1 MTTDPR
7 SIVTPDAFSVTP
19 DLLGTPLA
27 EPWRRF
33 VALMIDLV
41 LIGFLQLLGWRVL
54 GGIAA
59 LMLLRMA
66 TRRADGPV
74 SGRGRKVAL
83 GCAGALVLVVAVGIT
98 SLIPTAL
105 RMVTA
110 GDDDASV
117 ATVPASGA
125 AGNPG
130 NLGGAVAGA
139 LRAVTGVRD
148 LASAE
153 DEEEALDA
161 AIALGRVLI
170 TAGLDRAAIASTIE
184 ELVDENT
191 DFDGDDLARRVDD
204 ALFGE
209 AVDGGTLADSAPLT
223 PLEQALTDSVAT
235 LGGSLA
241 AVRSDLR
248 ENEATLEDT
257 REALAEAESRSTLFT
272 WIRDAADE
280 AGLVFGWG
288 TVYLTLFLALWQ
300 GRTPGKKVL
309 GLRVVRLNGQPLGLY
324 MSLERAGGYAAG
336 VATGLLGFAQVW
348 WDPNRQAIH
357 DKITETVVIREGLP
371 NRLRG
376 EQSSAEGVAEAAPGG
391 KDRVSGRAPSE
402 APADRV
408 PDETGGQQA

>member
-66 TRRADGPV
+66 TRRSDGAV
-74 SGRGRKVAL
+74 SSRGRKVAM
-83 GCAGALVLVVAVGIT
+83 GCAGAFVLVVAVGIT
-98 SLIPTAL
+98 SLIPAAL
-105 RMVTA
+105 RMVNPG
-110 GDDDASV
+110 GDNASV
-117 ATVPASGA
+117 ATDTASGGVA
-125 AGNPG
+125 NPG
-130 NLGGAVAGA
+130 SLGGTVAGV
-139 LRAVTGVRD
+139 LSGLTGARN
-148 LASAE
+148 LAGAE
-153 DEEEALDA
+153 NEEEALDA
-161 AIALGRVLI
+161 AVELGRVMI
-170 TAGLDRAAIASTIE
+170 TLGADRVAVRTAIE
-184 ELVDENT
+184 DFVDDNT
-191 DFDGDDLARRVDD
+191 DFDGDDIARLVDD

-209 AVDGGTLADSAPLT
+209 PGAGAVLADSPPVS
-223 PLEQALTDSVAT
+223 PLEQALTDSVTA
-235 LGGSLA
+235 LHESLA
-241 AVRSDLR
+241 DVRSDLR
-248 ENEATLEDT
+248 ESEADLEDT
-257 REALAEAESRSTLFT
+257 RDALAEAESRSTLFT

-280 AGLVFGWG
+280 AGLIFGWG

-309 GLRVVRLNGQPLGLY
+309 GLRVVRLNGQPLGLF

-371 NRLRG
+371 NRLHRERG
-376 EQSSAEGVAEAAPGG
+376 AAEGVAEAAAGG
-391 KDRVSGRAPSE
+391 KDRVSGRGPSE
-402 APADRV
+402 GPADRV
-408 PDETGGQQA
+408 SEKTGGQQA

>member
-7 SIVTPDAFSVTP
+7 TIVTPDAFSVTP

-33 VALMIDLV
+33 AALMIDLV

-66 TRRADGPV
+66 TRRSGGAV

-98 SLIPTAL
+98 SLIPAAL

-110 GDDDASV
+110 GDDDVSA
-117 ATVPASGA
+117 ATDTASGGVA
-125 AGNPG
+125 NPG

-153 DEEEALDA
+153 NEEEALDA
-161 AIALGRVLI
+161 AVALGRVMI
-170 TAGLDRAAIASTIE
+170 AAGLDRTAVASAIE
-184 ELVDENT
+184 EFVDDNT
-191 DFDGDDLARRVDD
+191 DFDGDDIARRAGD

-209 AVDGGTLADSAPLT
+209 AVAGEVLADSAPVS
-223 PLEQALTDSVAT
+223 PLEQALTDSVAG
-235 LGGSLA
+235 LRESLA

-248 ENEATLEDT
+248 GSEANLEDT
-257 REALAEAESRSTLFT
+257 RDALAEAESRSTLFT

-280 AGLVFGWG
+280 AGLIFGWG

-376 EQSSAEGVAEAAPGG
+376 ERSSAEGVAEAAPGG
-391 KDRVSGRAPSE
+391 KDWVSGRAPSE
-402 APADRV
+402 GPVDRV
-408 PDETGGQQA
+408 PDKTGGQQA

>member
-54 GGIAA
+54 GGVAA

-66 TRRADGPV
+66 TRRSAGAV

-161 AIALGRVLI
+161 AVALGRVLI
-170 TAGLDRAAIASTIE
+170 TAGLDRAAVASTIE

-241 AVRSDLR
+241 AVRSNLR

-300 GRTPGKKVL
+300 GRTPGKKAL

-376 EQSSAEGVAEAAPGG
+376 ERSSAEGVAEAAPGG

-402 APADRV
+402 APADHV
-408 PDETGGQQA
+408 PDKTGGQQA